1 MKLFKEMHSHLIKV
15 TINLH
20 LAFTYMGKS
29 TILEIWIIVS
39 IISMNVVNTG
49 RVNFELYSG
58 LVRRF

>member
-1 MKLFKEMHSHLIKV
+1 M

-29 TILEIWIIVS
+29 TILDIWIVVS
-39 IISMNVVNTG
+39 IISVNVADTR